1 MPHLI
6 KKFAEGSKLAYTQ
19 EIRIATAQT
28 RDASKWR
35 NQQLSMEAFVAKLA
49 DTVRT
54 KETFEE
60 YLASSKSDQDNIKDV
75 GGFVGGLLKGGRR
88 GKSDVQNRSIL
99 ALDIDFGNPNT
110 IDSIRAALPDTA
122 YTIYSTHKHSPNSQ
136 RLRLI
141 VYPDRPM
148 LPAEYQAVMRKV
160 AAQVDIELF
169 DSTTYDIN
177 RLMYWPSTSSDAEFV
192 FEHNDAPFL
201 DVGAVLG
208 AYSDWQD
215 VTEWPVGSRENK
227 SLSRSMAQQADPLKK
242 AGIVGAFC
250 RQVDIHEAMAITKA
264 YKKEGK
270 NRYTY
275 LAGTTSNGVV
285 IYDDKFAYSNHE
297 SDPAGGQTVNAFDL
311 VRIHLYGQL
320 DTDSRHNEN
329 STQLPS
335 YKAMVEYARGVDG
348 VKHDL
353 VSQGLSEATA
363 DDFELIEDSVEPD
376 TVDTA
381 WLATLQTDRE
391 GNVKTTFFNATQILR
406 NDPVVCNRPAYNEM
420 SYATE
425 VGRSGDVWTDRH
437 SFQIRRYIGQRYGC
451 DFADSKIEQA
461 IDDRAYELA
470 FHPVQEYLSALEWDG
485 VPRVDT
491 VFIDWLAVPDSL
503 YAREVGR
510 CTLIAAVNRAMA
522 PGHKFD
528 QVTVLGGPQGIGK
541 STFIRMLGKS
551 WYAELSSFDL
561 KIAAEEM
568 QGAWIMEMNEM
579 SATNRTELEAQKA
592 FISATETKV
601 RLPYARRPIKMLRQT
616 VFIATTNRNEY
627 LKDSTGN
634 RRWWPLECGISAGK
648 MFDLAAFT
656 AIVDQLWA
664 EAYER
669 WAMGET
675 SLMRDGAQEEALA
688 AQEKQRESDPWKG
701 IIGEWLVAECDA
713 NRYDRTA
720 IDEVMVPRD
729 RACVVEIWQDCLGQK
744 DTPKRQEANRIIAI
758 MDSVP
763 GFAKQTNPL
772 RFGTRFGRQKG
783 WVLGTL
789 PGNQ

>member
-1 MPHLI
+1 MPNLI
-6 KKFAEGSKLAYTQ
+6 KKFVEGSKLSYTQ
-19 EIRIATAQT
+19 DIRIATAQT
-28 RDASKWR
+28 RDAAKWR
-35 NQQLSMEAFVAKLA
+35 NQQISMESFVAKLA

-54 KETFEE
+54 KETQEE
-60 YLASSKSDQDNIKDV
+60 YLAAPKADQDSIKDV

-99 ALDIDFGNPNT
+99 ALDIDFGNPGT
-110 IDSIRAALPDTA
+110 VDAIRNALPDIA
-122 YTIYSTHKHSPNSQ
+122 YTIYSTHKHTPNSP

-141 VYPDRPM
+141 VYPNRPM

-160 AAQVDIELF
+160 AARVDIELF

-177 RLMYWPSTSSDAEFV
+177 RLMYWPSTSTDAEFL

-201 DVGAVLG
+201 DVDATLG
-208 AYSDWQD
+208 EYADWQD
-215 VTEWPVGSRENK
+215 ITEWPVGSRENK

-242 AGIVGAFC
+242 TGIVGAFC
-250 RQVDIHEAMAITKA
+250 RQVDIHAALAITKA
-264 YKKEGK
+264 YKKEGR

-275 LAGTTSNGVV
+275 IAGTTSNGVV
-285 IYDDKFAYSNHE
+285 VYDDKFIYSNHD
-297 SDPAGGQTVNAFDL
+297 SDPAGGQTLNAFDL
-311 VRIHLYGQL
+311 IRIHLYGEL
-320 DTDSRHNEN
+320 DKDSRHSDT

-348 VKHDL
+348 VKQDM
-353 VSQGLSEATA
+353 VAQGLSETTA
-363 DDFELIEDSVEPD
+363 EEFDIIEDEETPP
-376 TVDTA
+376 DTA

-391 GNVKTTFFNATQILR
+391 GVVKTTFFNATQIMR
-406 NDPVVCNRPAYNEM
+406 NDPTVCNRMAYNEM

-425 VGRSGDVWTDRH
+425 VGRSGEAWTDKH
-437 SFQIRRYIGQRYGC
+437 SFLVRRYIGQRYGA
-451 DFADSKIEQA
+451 DFSDSKIEQA

-485 VPRVDT
+485 VPRLDT
-491 VFIDWLAVPDSL
+491 VFVDHLAVADTL

-510 CTLIAAVNRAMA
+510 CTLIAAVARAMA

-541 STFIRMLGKS
+541 STFIRMLAKS

-568 QGAWIMEMNEM
+568 TGAWIMEMNEM
-579 SATNRTELEAQKA
+579 AATNRSELEAQKA

-601 RLPYARRPIKMLRQT
+601 RLPYARRPIKMARQC
-616 VFIATTNRNEY
+616 VFIATTNRSEY

-634 RRWWPLECGISAGK
+634 RRWWPLECGIAAGG
-648 MFDLAAFT
+648 MFDLDTFKAV
-656 AIVDQLWA
+656 IDQLWA

-675 SLMRDGAQEEALA
+675 ALMADEAQAAATA
-688 AQEKQRESDPWKG
+688 AQEGQRETDHWEG
-701 IIGEWLVAECDA
+701 IINEWLGSQTDA
-713 NRYDRTA
+713 NRYDPMA
-720 IDEVMVPRD
+720 IEEAIGRRD
-729 RACVVEIWQDCLGQK
+729 KACTIEIWQDCLGQK
-744 DTPKRQEANRIIAI
+744 DTPRRHESNRISAI
-758 MDSVP
+758 MDSIE
-763 GFAKQTNPL
+763 GWEKHTNPI

-783 WVLGTL
+783 WFYCGF
-789 PGNQ
+789 